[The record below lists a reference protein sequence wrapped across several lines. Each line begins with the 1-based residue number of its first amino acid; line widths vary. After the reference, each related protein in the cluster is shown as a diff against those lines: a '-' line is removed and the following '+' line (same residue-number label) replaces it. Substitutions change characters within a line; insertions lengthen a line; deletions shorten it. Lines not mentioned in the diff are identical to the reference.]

1 MSAVPSSSPSAREGV
16 AGFIA
21 AASLFA
27 SLLGLVYRPA
37 RIVPVAILL
46 ALVATRMTE
55 RHSTLAALA
64 VAAGAACFAI
74 GMAIAVLTKN
84 PLY

>member
-1 MSAVPSSSPSAREGV
+1 MSAVPSTAGHAREGV

-27 SLLGLVYRPA
+27 SLLGVAYRPA

-46 ALVATRMTE
+46 ALLAAQMTE
-55 RHSTLAALA
+55 RHSRLAGVA
-64 VAAGAACFAI
+64 VLAGATCFVL
-74 GMAIAVLTKN
+74 GMAIAVLTRN

>member
-1 MSAVPSSSPSAREGV
+1 VSAVPSAPGSAREGV

-27 SLLGLVYRPA
+27 SLLGVVYRPA
-37 RIVPVAILL
+37 RIIPVAILL
-46 ALVATRMTE
+46 ALLSARMTE
-55 RHSTLAALA
+55 RHSRLAGLA
-64 VAAGAACFAI
+64 VAAGAACFVI

>member
-1 MSAVPSSSPSAREGV
+1 V

-27 SLLGLVYRPA
+27 SLLGVAYRPA
-37 RIVPVAILL
+37 RVIPIAILV
-46 ALVATRMTE
+46 ALVSVRMTE
-55 RHSTLAALA
+55 RHSRLAGLA
-64 VAAGAACFAI
+64 VAVGIASFVL
-74 GMAIAVLTKN
+74 GMSIAVITEN